1 MTYMTSEQLAEK
13 LSYTTRY
20 VRNVLTPEVFIE
32 GRHYVRPF
40 GRRRILYL
48 WENIEADMFENLAPE
63 ILMANGEKCHG

>member
-13 LSYTTRY
+13 LNYTTRY
-20 VRNVLTPEVFIE
+20 VRNVLTQEVFIE